1 MKTIFVTLAA
11 ISFASAAALAQEPPA
26 RAPAPE
32 GAPPTIAPPGT
43 PDRAVPVPGE
53 NSFTEEQARER
64 IAEAGYTNVGPLSLD
79 ANGVW
84 RGTAAKGGLTV
95 NVAVDYQGNV
105 VEQ

>member
-1 MKTIFVTLAA
+1 MKTTFVTLAA

-32 GAPPTIAPPGT
+32 SAPPTITAPGT

-64 IAEAGYTNVGPLSLD
+64 IAEAGYTSVSPLSLD

-84 RGTAAKGGLTV
+84 RGTAAKGSMTV
-95 NVAVDYQGNV
+95 NIALDYKGNV

>member
-1 MKTIFVTLAA
+1 MKTTFLTLAA
-11 ISFASAAALAQEPPA
+11 ISFASATAFAQVTPPS
-26 RAPAPE
+26 APGTE
-32 GAPPTIAPPGT
+32 VDPPTITTPGA

-64 IAEAGYTNVGPLSLD
+64 IAEAGYTDVSPLTLD

-84 RGTAAKGGLTV
+84 RGTAAKDGATV
-95 NVAVDYQGNV
+95 SVGIDFQGNV